1 MQFGIHFGSRG
12 VMGQPDSMTA
22 VAKAAEQLGF
32 HHLGISDHVVVATQ
46 VDSQYPYSAT
56 GKFYAQ
62 DTGVC
67 LEQVTAL
74 TYVAAV
80 TSRIR
85 LLTSVLVLPHRQ
97 PVLAAKMLATL
108 DVLSKGRLT
117 VGAGVGWMAEELA
130 LLGAPPFAAR
140 AQASDDYLAAFCEL
154 WTSAS
159 PKLQSEFVAFDKMK
173 FEPKPVQRPHPPLWI
188 GGEAKAARRRAGR
201 LGNGWYPVAAN
212 PHMPLGTAKLYG
224 EGLSEVRT
232 EAEKCGRRGSDIA
245 SALLAIACRIGPDV
259 PGPDGKRQVFT
270 GSAQAIVDDIGAY
283 REAGLKHFLIGGDG
297 DDAAGTIKRL
307 ERFATEVIPKVG

>member
-117 VGAGVGWMAEELA
+117 VGAGVGWMAEEMA
-130 LLGAPPFAAR
+130 LLGAPPFASR
-140 AQASDDYLAAFCEL
+140 AQASDDYLKAFCEL

-159 PKLQSEFVAFDKMK
+159 PKLNNSCRYNAQASS
-173 FEPKPVQRPHPPLWI
+173 
-188 GGEAKAARRRAGR
+188 RRVRSSRSGC
-201 LGNGWYPVAAN
+201 
-212 PHMPLGTAKLYG
+212 GTQ
-224 EGLSEVRT
+224 
-232 EAEKCGRRGSDIA
+232 
-245 SALLAIACRIGPDV
+245 IACSTLSGISMTRLM
-259 PGPDGKRQVFT
+259 
-270 GSAQAIVDDIGAY
+270 A
-283 REAGLKHFLIGGDG
+283 HF
-297 DDAAGTIKRL
+297 
-307 ERFATEVIPKVG
+307 